1 MASILN
7 FRYLP
12 VENCLNGNR
21 LLVNAKLILNA
32 IAWLN
37 CLSKAIGL
45 LSYYRGG
52 NRLRIEDLNGNLW
65 TQVLYAREGEAL
77 CENGN
82 GNYLRPGKR
91 FAFCK
96 LNFSLK

>member
-1 MASILN
+1 M
-7 FRYLP
+7 LP
-12 VENCLNGNR
+12 VENCLNGKWQ
-21 LLVNAKLILNA
+21 LVKAKLFY
-32 IAWLN
+32 
-37 CLSKAIGL
+37 KAIGL

-65 TQVLYAREGEAL
+65 TQVLYAREGGAF